1 MTQQLIDLVFSNPVV
16 LVSVEH
22 RDQNIKVR
30 EQVLQ
35 GNVFGNLD
43 GVVGTFTPLWKLLIE
58 WMMFGADFVSE
69 RLEQS
74 AQKLLSA
81 TARENGDSG
90 SQR

>member
-1 MTQQLIDLVFSNPVV
+1 
-16 LVSVEH
+16 
-22 RDQNIKVR
+22 
-30 EQVLQ
+30 
-35 GNVFGNLD
+35 
-43 GVVGTFTPLWKLLIE
+43 
-58 WMMFGADFVSE
+58 MMFGADFVSE